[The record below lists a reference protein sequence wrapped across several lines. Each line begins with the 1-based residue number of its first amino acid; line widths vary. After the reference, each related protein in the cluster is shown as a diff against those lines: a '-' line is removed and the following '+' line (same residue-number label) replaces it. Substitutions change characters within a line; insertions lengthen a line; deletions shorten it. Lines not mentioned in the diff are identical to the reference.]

1 MSILET
7 LKVRG
12 FIKQCTDESGL
23 QKALQEGSLTF
34 YAGFDPTADS
44 LHVGSLVPIMAMTH
58 LQKAGHKPIVIIGS
72 GTAMIGDPSG
82 RTSMR
87 RIMDKPEIASN
98 SKKIL
103 KQIKNYLDLS
113 KDKGAALDNA
123 KWLSK
128 INYVAFLRD
137 IGQYFKVNEMIKAEA
152 YKQRLEREEGLSF
165 LEFNYQLLQAYDF
178 LVLNQKHNCVL
189 QFGGDDQWGNIVAG
203 VNLVHRVTGKE
214 VYGLTFPL
222 VTTSNGSKMGK
233 TEQGAVWLDEKK
245 TSPYEFYQYWVNT
258 DDRDVERFLM
268 LFTFLPTQEIKT
280 LCAQKGAKINEAKKV
295 LAYEATKLTHGE
307 AAAQKAQAASKA
319 AFQKGGDDLS
329 AMPTTTIPRSRL
341 EAGISVIDLFVE
353 TGLVSSKSEARRL
366 IEQGGA
372 SINDKKVSS
381 LDERITTNSLHDGT
395 LLLRTGKKKYHR
407 VIVK

>member
-1 MSILET
+1 MNIFDT
-7 LKVRG
+7 LKERG

-23 QKALQEGSLTF
+23 QKALQGGSLTF
-34 YAGFDPTADS
+34 YCGFDPTADS
-44 LHVGSLVPIMAMTH
+44 LHVGSLVPIMTMAH
-58 LQKAGHKPIVIIGS
+58 LQKAGHKPIAIVGA

-87 RIMDKPEIASN
+87 RIMDNVEITASG
-98 SKKIL
+98 KKIL
-103 KQIKNYLDLS
+103 KQIKRYLDLS
-113 KDKGAALDNA
+113 KNKGVALDNS

-128 INYVAFLRD
+128 INYIEFLRD
-137 IGQYFKVNEMIKAEA
+137 IGKYFKVNEMIKAEA

-178 LVLNQKHNCVL
+178 LVLYRKYDCVL
-189 QFGGDDQWGNIVAG
+189 QFGGDDQWGNIIAG

-222 VTTSNGSKMGK
+222 VTTANGAKMGK
-233 TEQGAVWLDEKK
+233 TEAGAVWLDEKK

-268 LFTFLPTQEIKT
+268 LFTFLPAQEIKA
-280 LCAQKGAKINEAKKV
+280 LCAQTGEKINEAKRV

-307 AAAQKAQAASKA
+307 ASAKKAQTASQS

-329 AMPTTTIPRSRL
+329 AIPTTTISRSRL
-341 EAGISVIDLFVE
+341 ESGISLIDLFVE
-353 TGLVSSKSEARRL
+353 TGLVSSKGEARRL

-372 SINDKKVSS
+372 SVNDKKISS
-381 LDERITTNSLHDGT
+381 PDERITLNSLRDNT
-395 LLLRTGKKKYHR
+395 ILLRVGKKKYHR
-407 VIVK
+407 VLVN